1 MLFTGAK
8 RRPSHLG
15 PYPLERLRRDPSI
28 RVREEAIGPAKT
40 PLPAPS
46 RETNSLGA
54 AAWKYTD
61 LYMAFRDG
69 EIATQRAPV
78 PDDLE
83 RRAADIKG
91 FVYFLDA
98 THVGITKMSEMAW
111 IAETTVPAHDHAIA
125 VLVEH
130 GRLPEA
136 NNPARAWCEDA
147 GSLPGDLRAA
157 EIGVGLASYIRLLG
171 WSARAHVLSATE
183 VDLERLAV
191 LAGVAIRDETTGRIT
206 SPFIDRA
213 FSIAVVTTDYE
224 LATDLPLDISAKNAR
239 GIGYWLGFSGAISG
253 LEWRRRAKR
262 STHMSRYPMEWVK
275 RVENPTTLILEDDV
289 PRVPK
294 RAAFFERA
302 RFEVL
307 AQKKQEITR
316 FAYKAPTSRCVREL
330 INALVPH
337 QDGDVTDIDTSTC
350 KTPKL
355 TPAR

>member
-136 NNPARAWCEDA
+136 TPARAWCEDA
-147 GSLPGDLRAA
+147 
-157 EIGVGLASYIRLLG
+157 
-171 WSARAHVLSATE
+171 
-183 VDLERLAV
+183 
-191 LAGVAIRDETTGRIT
+191 
-206 SPFIDRA
+206 
-213 FSIAVVTTDYE
+213 
-224 LATDLPLDISAKNAR
+224 
-239 GIGYWLGFSGAISG
+239 
-253 LEWRRRAKR
+253 
-262 STHMSRYPMEWVK
+262 
-275 RVENPTTLILEDDV
+275 
-289 PRVPK
+289 
-294 RAAFFERA
+294 
-302 RFEVL
+302 
-307 AQKKQEITR
+307 R
-316 FAYKAPTSRCVREL
+316 FAA
-330 INALVPH
+330 
-337 QDGDVTDIDTSTC
+337 G
-350 KTPKL
+350 
-355 TPAR
+355 